1 MIINNVEIAGQA
13 LASIATILFIVAEAT
28 SYWLVLGN
36 NALEGHIGFWEYCL
50 GVGETEECEKVE
62 FTRYYR
68 YDIYGQQ
75 VELVNYNSVIYTK
88 YIFISCDIFLVFALI
103 CLLVS
108 FGVKHRGSA
117 VMGEGSLLLICG
129 FNGMVG
135 CCITSIT
142 SDNFRYIEA
151 DISLGYSLYLGW
163 VSTVFFFICGS
174 LLINAGQRYKKQT
187 QTQQAAPPV
196 PVIVYVD
203 RAGVPGPNQYQVQG
217 PGGNQF
223 QVVTQ

>member
-28 SYWLVLGN
+28 SYWLVFSDDS
-36 NALEGHIGFWEYCL
+36 HIGFWEYCENNQK
-50 GVGETEECEKVE
+50 GEEICFEVGFLHVGIDG
-62 FTRYYR
+62 Y
-68 YDIYGQQ
+68 
-75 VELVNYNSVIYTK
+75 VNDLILTK
-88 YIFISCDIFLVFALI
+88 DFFISCDLFLVFALI

-117 VMGEGSLLLICG
+117 VIGEGSLLLICG
-129 FNGMVG
+129 LFGLTG
-135 CCITSIT
+135 CCITT
-142 SDNFRYIEA
+142 FLNYGLY
-151 DISLGYSLYLGW
+151 SLVNIYGYSFYLGW
-163 VSTVFFFICGS
+163 VSSVLFLICGS